1 MATISEPLH
10 SLLRKGKK
18 WTWGRTEE
26 ESWNKIKEAIT
37 RGDTLAPFETS
48 SLMKTY
54 LTTDASDVG
63 IGAVLEQEQLDGGI
77 KPVLYWSS
85 KLRKYERNYSVS
97 EKEALA
103 CVTAMEK
110 CRKYLLGRRFILKTD
125 HRALV
130 SLLSQ
135 RSTKTSSARTER
147 WREKVS
153 CFDYEVEFIKGTDNN
168 IADWLSR
175 SATTVDHREVP
186 LKEEFVINVVKQ
198 DAGLREIP
206 EYEDE
211 MKILVKIVK
220 ESDWTPANIKK
231 FKDYYHKRDR
241 ISCLED
247 FLFLDGV
254 RFIPNKKSRKEILK
268 KAHGACMGRTRMKSR
283 VAEIFWWPGMYR

>member
-1 MATISEPLH
+1 MLEPCKTLKIKELKTPKSVPELRHVLGMVNYYQRYIPMMATISEPLH

-48 SLMKTY
+48 SLIKTY

-125 HRALV
+125 YRALV

-153 CFDYEVEFIKGTDNN
+153 SFDYEVEFIKGTDNN
-168 IADWLSR
+168 IP
-175 SATTVDHREVP
+175 P
-186 LKEEFVINVVKQ
+186 L
-198 DAGLREIP
+198 
-206 EYEDE
+206 
-211 MKILVKIVK
+211 
-220 ESDWTPANIKK
+220 
-231 FKDYYHKRDR
+231 
-241 ISCLED
+241 
-247 FLFLDGV
+247 
-254 RFIPNKKSRKEILK
+254 
-268 KAHGACMGRTRMKSR
+268 
-283 VAEIFWWPGMYR
+283 AE